1 MRLAYPLAFL
11 RVVRHRDAIG
21 ADLAPDEAVTLDAPD
36 APLRAALA
44 AAVTG
49 DHAPARELLAAT
61 RTHAQWERRDAYVSR
76 LARTALH
83 HDGWLESW
91 IQEAPADPDA
101 ILVVAD
107 FQLQQ
112 AWRIRT
118 DAGAEDV
125 ERDRFQAFFALLED
139 AVPVIGA
146 AAELNPADPVPW
158 RIALAHAR
166 GIQAPREVFDAYLAE
181 ARARDPH
188 HSGCH
193 QQALQYLC
201 AKWYGSHEEMF
212 RYAERVAASA
222 PPGSKLHALPLRA
235 ALEYRLSVQDEQHV
249 QDEPHEPHTHEPPT
263 PDPHG
268 HDPYGPETEAALTR
282 ALGLSDSYPAGEP
295 EAAGFRNELALLLI
309 MADRPAEALDVFRAI
324 GVHATEFPWARLGDP
339 RAEFLEARSDV
350 RLDLAAR
357 IPFFGRPPE
366 PPATGTDA
374 PDWTELAPRALAI
387 VPAPPAEVAQ
397 AALLCGFSL
406 RTAPAGEGS
415 SYVEVVPEA
424 VRSRRTGLLAEEPL
438 TSAAETFTTGES
450 WPALVLHRAP
460 GRSSVTALH
469 QGRAHATHT
478 WHTESPAPDHAEVRA
493 TAQRLADLYRRD
505 DPRPLAHILRST
517 GDPAGHQE
525 ALVTALGLPPVPPG
539 FGGETQVLGELPGA
553 RVLARRGI
561 LAGMRDT
568 MSAGNGGHPPEPR
581 PPRTPLWLLVR
592 TLVLL
597 ILTQA
602 AVFAWW
608 SPQIGRLRA
617 CVLSG
622 AALYAAA
629 SLTGALRRRRRPPA

>member
-1 MRLAYPLAFL
+1 MRLAHPLAFL

-21 ADLAPDEAVTLDAPD
+21 TDLAPDEAVTLDAPD

-44 AAVTG
+44 AAVAG
-49 DHAPARELLAAT
+49 DHAPAGELLAST
-61 RTHAQWERRDAYVSR
+61 RTHAQWERRDAYVNR

-235 ALEYRLSVQDEQHV
+235 ALEYRLSVQDE
-249 QDEPHEPHTHEPPT
+249 PHEPHTH
-263 PDPHG
+263 DPYG
-268 HDPYGPETEAALTR
+268 HDVYGPETEAALTR
-282 ALGLSDSYPAGEP
+282 ALSLSDSYPAGEP
-295 EAAGFRNELALLLI
+295 EAAGFRNELALMLV
-309 MADRPAEALDVFRAI
+309 MADRPAEALDAFRAI
-324 GVHATEFPWARLGDP
+324 GAHATEFPWSRLGDP

-350 RLDLAAR
+350 RLDLAAQ

-366 PPATGTDA
+366 PPATGTDT
-374 PDWTELAPRALAI
+374 PDWAELAPRAVAI

-397 AALLCGFSL
+397 AALLCGYSL

-424 VRSRRTGLLAEEPL
+424 VRSRRAALLPEEPL

-460 GRSSVTALH
+460 GRSSITALH
-469 QGRAHATHT
+469 QGRTRATHT
-478 WHTESPAPDHAEVRA
+478 WHTESPTPDHAEVRA
-493 TAQRLADLYRRD
+493 TAQSLADLYRRD

-525 ALVTALGLPPVPPG
+525 DLVTALGLPPVPPG

-553 RVLARRGI
+553 RVLARRGL

-568 MSAGNGGHPPEPR
+568 MSSGSGGHPPEPR
-581 PPRTPLWLLVR
+581 PPRGPFWLLVR

-597 ILTQA
+597 VLTQA
-602 AVFAWW
+602 AAFAWW
-608 SPQIGRLRA
+608 SPQTGRLRA
-617 CVLSG
+617 SVLSA

-629 SLTGALRRRRRPPA
+629 SLTGAVRRRRRSPA